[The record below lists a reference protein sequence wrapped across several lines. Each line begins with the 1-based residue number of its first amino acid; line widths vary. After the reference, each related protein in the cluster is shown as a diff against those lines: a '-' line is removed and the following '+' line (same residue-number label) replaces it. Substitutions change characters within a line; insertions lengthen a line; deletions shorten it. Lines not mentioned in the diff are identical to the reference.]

1 MSFITEIAHVN
12 LTVPRGTLETAA
24 EFYADTLALTR
35 VPVPSAQTTE
45 LAW

>member
-1 MSFITEIAHVN
+1 MSYITQIAHIN

-24 EFYADTLALTR
+24 QFYADTLRLTR
-35 VPVPSAQTTE
+35 VPVPSAQTHE

>member
-1 MSFITEIAHVN
+1 MSFITEIAHIN

-24 EFYADTLALTR
+24 EFYGDTLALKR